1 MAVAIAV
8 AVTII
13 VAVTICGKWSLEY
26 ELKCYASMVEK
37 QILMMTIWK

>member
-13 VAVTICGKWSLEY
+13 VAVTIYGEWSLEY
-26 ELKCYASMVEK
+26 ELKCYASIIEK
-37 QILMMTIWK
+37 QILKMTIWK